1 MLPTG
6 TTPEHIQITVFLSL
20 PPQEGHKSMSN
31 NNIDASQFVKGKY
44 LKGSDLDKRK
54 PIRVTVQDI
63 DQREFPEQGQ
73 KLVLAFLEIDQDMIL
88 NKTQA
93 QTMIDMFGPQTA
105 LWRGQRLHLMQVASS
120 YQGKPTIVISE
131 GEASVPASLAP
142 DSAEV
147 VFGEN

>member
-1 MLPTG
+1 MATN
-6 TTPEHIQITVFLSL
+6 F
-20 PPQEGHKSMSN
+20 
-31 NNIDASQFVKGKY
+31 DASQFVKGKY

-63 DQREFPEQGQ
+63 DQREFPEQGL
-73 KLVLAFLEIDQDMIL
+73 KLVLAFLEIDQEMIL

-93 QTMIDMFGPQTA
+93 QTMIDLFGPQTGV
-105 LWRGQRLHLMQVASS
+105 WRGQRLHLMQVASS